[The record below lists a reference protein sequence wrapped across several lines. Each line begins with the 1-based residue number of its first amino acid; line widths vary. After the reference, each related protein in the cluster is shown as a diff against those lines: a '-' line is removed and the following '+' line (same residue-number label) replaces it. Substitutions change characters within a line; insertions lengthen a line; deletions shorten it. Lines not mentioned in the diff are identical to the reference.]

1 MRKIFQQFKKYKG
14 GLIALQGVIKIF
26 DINTVN
32 KRYWDIKLNVTLTK
46 IVDDIEVEKEVEL
59 KLEVEPPKLKALK
72 KITGLA
78 KVRNEDAIDDLSEA
92 VRMILNKNK
101 DKQTVS
107 NEIMEELDLDQ
118 LSGILTA
125 YFEWLGKEKTS
136 KN

>member
-1 MRKIFQQFKKYKG
+1 
-14 GLIALQGVIKIF
+14 
-26 DINTVN
+26 
-32 KRYWDIKLNVTLTK
+32 
-46 IVDDIEVEKEVEL
+46 
-59 KLEVEPPKLKALK
+59 
-72 KITGLA
+72 
-78 KVRNEDAIDDLSEA
+78 
-92 VRMILNKNK
+92 MILNKNK